1 VKEFV
6 AAVADEQNNVD
17 LSSAGDSVYS
27 GDVLTNIIG
36 KAIASVDG
44 RVWRNP
50 TLSKFLDDSY
60 DEPSHIKGFRVT
72 CLEQKVRALLFELF
86 CYYYYNYVCICFVAW
101 LLLLLVQNTLLTPL
115 FDNDI

>member
-1 VKEFV
+1 MKEFV

-72 CLEQKVRALLFELF
+72 CLEQKVRFYLNYFVIIIIIMCVFVSLLGYSYCLSK
-86 CYYYYNYVCICFVAW
+86 
-101 LLLLLVQNTLLTPL
+101 TLC
-115 FDNDI
+115 